1 MGSRSN
7 ADPQPAS
14 RQQWALSSSC
24 DLHGLSGVQEHLCG
38 VQHLSSCFWFAT
50 GKTKSKT
57 KPLHRGRCS
66 PTASSQRRSDGWPL
80 KDANVREAADL
91 PHQTSSQR
99 QRRDASKS
107 ASGCS
112 GRPCHCQL
120 QQLHIHH
127 LHLQIQQ
134 QHRRPSIHPPP
145 ARNLHT
151 PHETSGRGK
160 LRPGG
165 HMRPTGL
172 FECSPPI
179 FPTYLPYL
187 SVSALYDITEGWSLQ
202 LLLVDG
208 TKVGIFS
215 FH

>member
-1 MGSRSN
+1 MEGEVNVERETSCQSANQISRSTVLCSDLQRTERWSQGQ
-7 ADPQPAS
+7 ALTLSQPPGSSGRSAHHVTFTAS
-14 RQQWALSSSC
+14 Q
-24 DLHGLSGVQEHLCG
+24 G
-38 VQHLSSCFWFAT
+38 VQHRSSCFWCAT

-91 PHQTSSQR
+91 PQQTSSQR

-112 GRPCHCQL
+112 GRPCRCQL
-120 QQLHIHH
+120 RQLHIHH

-134 QHRRPSIHPPP
+134 QHRRRPSIHPPP

-151 PHETSGRGK
+151 PHQHQAGQTSARG
-160 LRPGG
+160 
-165 HMRPTGL
+165 
-172 FECSPPI
+172 
-179 FPTYLPYL
+179 PYE
-187 SVSALYDITEGWSLQ
+187 AHWT
-202 LLLVDG
+202 
-208 TKVGIFS
+208 F
-215 FH
+215 